1 MINTLL
7 FVLPAA
13 ETLELLLLQVHL
25 FTFSEEINDSSSTT
39 RQTLNQSYKCFCW
52 RNCTNSPV
60 REQTSAAA
68 HQVYI
73 ILYNKSNWMRTS
85 STSTCYTKISFLS
98 SSLPRHQ
105 FASPVWTL
113 DDREQQTAAW
123 RPLSMSPPLLFIIC
137 FTSVSFKLN
146 VYSSVFECCLNRDRW
161 NYFHTNI
168 QDSHRSGKRGEISA
182 STGDNVS
189 KTEARC

>member
-1 MINTLL
+1 MINTSL

-13 ETLELLLLQVHL
+13 ETLELLLLQIHL
-25 FTFSEEINDSSSTT
+25 FTFSEEINDSSPAT

-105 FASPVWTL
+105 SASPVWTL
-113 DDREQQTAAW
+113 WRQRAADSSMETTVNVTAVTFYNMFHFSLFQTQ
-123 RPLSMSPPLLFIIC
+123 RLLVSVRVLPERRQMELFSHQHPAL
-137 FTSVSFKLN
+137 TSQRK
-146 VYSSVFECCLNRDRW
+146 
-161 NYFHTNI
+161 T
-168 QDSHRSGKRGEISA
+168 GE
-182 STGDNVS
+182 N
-189 KTEARC
+189 